1 MQQLHQPLPIVC
13 AQGIA
18 FKPLP
23 QPRAFFWV
31 EQVMFMLEC
40 PPQGD
45 KVWGRTVGQVRQGPG
60 FDLAVFPVRLPQ
72 EDAAMGDLARG
83 RLGEDFCD
91 IHDYDNRSFLSFFQ
105 GLFDKDT

>member
-1 MQQLHQPLPIVC
+1 
-13 AQGIA
+13 
-18 FKPLP
+18 
-23 QPRAFFWV
+23 
-31 EQVMFMLEC
+31 
-40 PPQGD
+40 
-45 KVWGRTVGQVRQGPG
+45 
-60 FDLAVFPVRLPQ
+60 VFPVRLPQ